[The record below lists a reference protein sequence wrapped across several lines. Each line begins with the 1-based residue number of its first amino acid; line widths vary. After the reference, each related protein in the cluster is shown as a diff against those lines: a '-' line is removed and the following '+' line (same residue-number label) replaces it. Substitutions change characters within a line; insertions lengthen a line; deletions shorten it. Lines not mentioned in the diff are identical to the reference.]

1 MVNNLPYVSES
12 MVFGLPKDDDL
23 LLSLKLVYNKEYV
36 KEKYGDISEEDLK
49 QKIWADIKN
58 INKTLTNYKHIKN
71 LIITD
76 EEMIKTTTAKIK
88 RQEEIKKIK

>member
-36 KEKYGDISEEDLK
+36 KEKYGDISKEELK
-49 QKIWADIKN
+49 QKIWADIK
-58 INKTLTNYKHIKN
+58 KSDRSHVVL
-71 LIITD
+71 
-76 EEMIKTTTAKIK
+76 
-88 RQEEIKKIK
+88 